1 MGAILL
7 TDDGIF
13 VADLGEYVSLIFF
26 ELLRN
31 TDATSGL
38 QVQRSFQIVVD
49 SLLLVSADTSSLPFN
64 TIHDEILLHL
74 QAFSFA
80 LLP

>member
-13 VADLGEYVSLIFF
+13 VAGLGEYVSLIFF

-31 TDATSGL
+31 TDAISGL

-49 SLLLVSADTSSLPFN
+49 SLLLVSADTSLPFN

>member
-49 SLLLVSADTSSLPFN
+49 SLLLVSADTSLPFN